1 LSFYITGKHANCDA
15 KETFL
20 QFCAEMEDYLY
31 SLAMSLLHI
40 LDLLSTFVFA
50 LVGARVAAD
59 KGLDYGG
66 IAFIA
71 AVASVSG
78 GTLRNVFLGLTPIW
92 ITDPWI
98 IASIIAAVVLTLVF
112 RRVTHVG
119 KTLLIMDTFG
129 LAVATMSG
137 TQLAFEENIA
147 WYAAII
153 LGVITAVTGGLL
165 RDVLCQLEPVLLHRE
180 TIGTSSMMGAITFVA
195 LNQLDLSQSICA
207 IVGGAVVIL
216 TRVISIQYDLHLP
229 KFNKH

>member
-1 LSFYITGKHANCDA
+1 M
-15 KETFL
+15 FL
-20 QFCAEMEDYLY
+20 QFCAEVMNHRIL
-31 SLAMSLLHI
+31 STMSLLHI

-71 AVASVSG
+71 AIASVSG

-92 ITDPWI
+92 VTDPWI

-112 RRVTHVG
+112 RRVTHIG
-119 KTLLIMDTFG
+119 RTLLIMDTFG

-137 TQLAFEENIA
+137 TQLAFEEDIA
-147 WYAAII
+147 WFAAII

-195 LNQLDLSQSICA
+195 LNQLGVTQNLCA
-207 IVGGAVVIL
+207 IIGGAVVIL
-216 TRVISIQYDLHLP
+216 TRVVSIRFDRHLP
-229 KFNKH
+229 KFSK